1 MSVME
6 GLLQKIPKSE
16 LHIHLR
22 GAVPSEVLT
31 DLLNRYSAQEVW
43 REASVEWR
51 DMFQSYENIRP
62 FLAPGHWSAG
72 AVSDLFRY
80 ETFDQFVA
88 TYAFVGCFIRDVS
101 DLRRLILGVLY
112 ELKSQKVVYVEI
124 TASIYKYVRNGISLA
139 DIGACFDEATQ
150 FPGIRVQWIID
161 LVRDYGREVTLGLL
175 KEIIQLRC
183 ESIVGITLGG
193 SEHLFPPAQFA
204 EVYSTARD
212 HGLRLTIHAGEALG
226 PESIWDA
233 LQILGVERI
242 GHGVRAVED
251 ERLMAYLA
259 EKQIPLEVCPT
270 SNVRTGIFPS
280 YEAHPAKELFEA
292 GVPVTINSD
301 DPAFFGT
308 TLAEEYAHVHSLG
321 VQEED
326 ICKMIENGF
335 RYAFLPQEE
344 IERYLDDLKGAWG
357 DLRPQ
362 SKGGSENSS

>member
-1 MSVME
+1 MSAME

-16 LHIHLR
+16 LHMHLR
-22 GAVPSEVLT
+22 GAVPSEVLI
-31 DLLNRYSAQEVW
+31 DVLNRYSAQEVW

-101 DLRRLILGVLY
+101 DLRRLILGVLN

-124 TASIYKYVRNGISLA
+124 TASIYKYMRNGISLA

-233 LQILGVERI
+233 LQILGVERV

-251 ERLMAYLA
+251 QRLMAYLA
-259 EKQIPLEVCPT
+259 EKQVPLEVCPT

-280 YEAHPAKELFEA
+280 YEAHPVKQLCEA

-344 IERYLDDLKGAWG
+344 IERYLDDLKQAWEEPYPQGQSG
-357 DLRPQ
+357 DK
-362 SKGGSENSS
+362 SG